1 MDMPKGKDF
10 GVSPEQ
16 EVTHAE
22 ESLGYN
28 KLPENEKKYA
38 LFTDGSCHIVE
49 KHQR

>member
-38 LFTDGSCHIVE
+38 LFIDVSCHIVE